1 MNLNKKFKTFLLLT
15 VCFLTISILAGL
27 ISIFISYYAVSV
39 TKYEITHQNITETTK
54 IVMLADLHDS
64 SFGKNNSRLVE
75 KVKEEDPDLIFTVG
89 DMLSY
94 YTEDYSYLESL
105 YSQLSDIAPTYCSL
119 GNHEVAH
126 EESEEIKRIINKY
139 SDGLLEYNY
148 VDLTIKGNDIRI
160 GGLSLYYYNHP
171 KYNTFVKE
179 FSNTDRY
186 TILLHH
192 QPEYYLW
199 GIEDYDID
207 LSLSGHTHGGQVI
220 VPFKGGIYAP
230 EQSWWPEYDYGLFT
244 EENGNNI
251 IITRGLG
258 SSSQPAPRFNNIP
271 EIVSITLSAEESY
284 EQ

>member
-1 MNLNKKFKTFLLLT
+1 MFCLAVSVILLATT
-15 VCFLTISILAGL
+15 VAL
-27 ISIFISYYAVSV
+27 IMATFISYYCLSV
-39 TKYEITHQNITETTK
+39 THYNIIDQNFSENIK
-54 IVMLADLHDS
+54 VVVLADLHDS
-64 SFGKNNSRLVE
+64 SFGKDNSRLIQ
-75 KVKEEDPDLIFTVG
+75 KVKLEEPDLICVVG

-119 GNHEVAH
+119 GNHEFYH
-126 EESEEIKRIINKY
+126 EDFEEIKEIMQDQ
-139 SDGLLEYNY
+139 SDGLLEFRY
-148 VDLTIKGNDIRI
+148 VDLNIKGNDIRI
-160 GGLSLYYYNHP
+160 GGLSMYAYNNFKH
-171 KYNTFVKE
+171 TSFVRE
-179 FSNTDRY
+179 FSETDRY

-230 EQSWWPEYDYGLFT
+230 EQGWWPEYDYGQFT

-258 SSSQPAPRFNNIP
+258 SSSQKAPRFNNIP
-271 EIVSITLSAEESY
+271 EIVSITVSAEECY
-284 EQ
+284 EH

>member
-1 MNLNKKFKTFLLLT
+1 MKYKRLRQILLFF
-15 VCFLTISILAGL
+15 CGFIAISGVYCI
-27 ISIFISYYAVSV
+27 INIAVSYHTLGV
-39 TKYEITHQNITETTK
+39 TKYSISSDKTNNGLK

-64 SFGKNNSRLVE
+64 SFGKDNSRLIQ
-75 KVKEEDPDLIFTVG
+75 KVKAEEPDLICVVG

-119 GNHEVAH
+119 GNHEVYH
-126 EESEEIKRIINKY
+126 EDFEEIKEIMQDK
-139 SDGLLEYNY
+139 SDGLLEFRY
-148 VDLTIKGNDIRI
+148 VDLNIKGNDIRI
-160 GGLSLYYYNHP
+160 GGLSMYAYNNFKH
-171 KYNTFVKE
+171 TAFVRE
-179 FSNTDRY
+179 FSETDRY

-207 LSLSGHTHGGQVI
+207 LSLSGHTHGGQII
-220 VPFKGGIYAP
+220 VPFIGGIYAP
-230 EQSWWPEYDYGLFT
+230 EQGWWPEYDYGQFT

-258 SSSQPAPRFNNIP
+258 SSSQKAPRFNNIP
-271 EIVSITLSAEESY
+271 EIVSITVSAEECY
-284 EQ
+284 EH

>member
-1 MNLNKKFKTFLLLT
+1 MKHRKRVLCIIVLTLLLVISVTLIT
-15 VCFLTISILAGL
+15 VTA
-27 ISIFISYYAVSV
+27 ISYFCLSV
-39 TKYEITHQNITETTK
+39 THYNIIDQDFSEDIK
-54 IVMLADLHDS
+54 IVMLGDLHDS
-64 SFGKNNSRLVE
+64 HFGKDNSKLIE
-75 KVKEEDPDLIFTVG
+75 KVKSENPDLIFTVG

-94 YTEDYSYLESL
+94 YTEDYAYLKSL
-105 YSQLSDIAPTYCSL
+105 YSQLSSIAPTYCSL
-119 GNHEVAH
+119 GNHEVFH
-126 EESEEIKRIINKY
+126 EDFEEIKSIINEY
-139 SDGLLEYNY
+139 SSGLLEFRY

-160 GGLSLYYYNHP
+160 GGLSVFAYNSFKH
-171 KYNTFVKE
+171 NTFVKE
-179 FSNTDRY
+179 FSDTDRY

-199 GIEDYDID
+199 GIYKYDVD

-230 EQSWWPEYDYGLFT
+230 EQGWWPEYDYGRFT

-271 EIVSITLSAEESY
+271 EIVSITLSAEENH
-284 EQ
+284 E